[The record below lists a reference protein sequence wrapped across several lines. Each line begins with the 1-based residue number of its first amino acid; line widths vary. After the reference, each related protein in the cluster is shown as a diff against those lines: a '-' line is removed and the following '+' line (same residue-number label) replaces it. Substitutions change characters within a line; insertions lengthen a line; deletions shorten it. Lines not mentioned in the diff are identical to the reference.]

1 MINRAIM
8 NHLLC
13 AGILLSVCA
22 VIVLGPQSGSMVL
35 KSATDIETTN
45 ATGRSRLNDPSEA
58 LHQTDVKNQN
68 P

>member
-8 NHLLC
+8 DDLLC
-13 AGILLSVCA
+13 AGVLLSVCA

-35 KSATDIETTN
+35 KSATDIETTTV
-45 ATGRSRLNDPSEA
+45 TGRSRLNDPSEA